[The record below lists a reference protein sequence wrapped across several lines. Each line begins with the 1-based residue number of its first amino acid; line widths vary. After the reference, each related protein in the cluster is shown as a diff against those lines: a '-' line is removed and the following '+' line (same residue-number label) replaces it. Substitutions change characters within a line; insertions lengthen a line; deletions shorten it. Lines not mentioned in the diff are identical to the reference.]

1 MKEKAFC
8 SSCDKKQDFFI
19 KQEELTRKVK
29 DQTYT
34 LTVKVAHCAICDEE
48 VYVKEVSDQ
57 IQQLFFDA
65 YRKDNDLLTVDEIVN
80 IRKTIGLSQRDFSRL
95 LGFGEITI
103 SRYELGSL
111 PSKNNAY
118 AIQKIQDFKYLKE
131 KYEQNYELISDEG
144 RKVIESYLN
153 MISNTNGKIKYS
165 KDKFFEL
172 TYLFIKEAEINYES
186 MTETKLNKLLFYADF
201 NHYLKFGKGITG
213 SKYTKLHYGPVPN
226 YSQLKYSMNPYI
238 NFYKTDDDC
247 TQIKLIKEPSSW
259 HLSDIEKNIVKAIYT
274 YFKNTNAKI
283 ITDISHQEVAWANA
297 KLFKDISY
305 EHAKDLNI
313 KI

>member
-8 SSCDKKQDFFI
+8 PSCDKKQDFFI

-29 DQTYT
+29 DQSYT
-34 LTVKVAHCAICDEE
+34 LTVKVAHCAVCDEE
-48 VYVKEVSDQ
+48 VYVKEISDQ
-57 IQQLFFDA
+57 LQQDFFDA
-65 YRKDNDLLTVDEIVN
+65 YRKDNGLLTVEEIVN
-80 IRKTIGLSQRDFSRL
+80 IRKNLGLTQRDFSRL

-118 AIQKIQDFKYLKE
+118 AIQKIQDNKYLKD
-131 KYEQNYELISDEG
+131 KYEQNHHLMSAEG
-144 RKVIESYLN
+144 QNEIETYLN
-153 MISNTNGKIKYS
+153 MISNTNGKVKYS

-172 TYLFIKEAEINYES
+172 TYLFIKEAEANHES

-238 NFYKTDDDC
+238 SFFKTDTDY
-247 TQIKLIKEPSSW
+247 TQIDIIKEPSNW
-259 HLSDIEKNIVKAIYT
+259 HLNEVEKNIVKVIYT
-274 YFKNTNAKI
+274 YFKNKSAKA
-283 ITDISHQEVAWANA
+283 ITDISHQESAWSDA
-297 KLFKDISY
+297 KLFNDISY
-305 EHAKDLNI
+305 EYAKDLNI
-313 KI
+313 KV